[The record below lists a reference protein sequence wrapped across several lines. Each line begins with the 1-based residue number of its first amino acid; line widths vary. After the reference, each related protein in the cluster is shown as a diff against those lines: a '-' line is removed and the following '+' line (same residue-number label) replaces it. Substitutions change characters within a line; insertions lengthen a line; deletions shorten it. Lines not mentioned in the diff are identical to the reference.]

1 MNDFVSKPV
10 VPEALLLSK
19 QPLHRPSGDSLLRV
33 RRIEKLPFETMTR
46 WRAAY
51 RHIAA
56 RVRPLAVLPLRPSC
70 VNWPST
76 SVRMLS
82 ESSLHLQRLL
92 QRLISIKATRSL
104 SEYFNQVFFLSH
116 DESDEKKSLTGIG
129 RARSRCIGCA

>member
-1 MNDFVSKPV
+1 SLDPLRIASKADFFN
-10 VPEALLLSK
+10 
-19 QPLHRPSGDSLLRV
+19 RILRIAV
-33 RRIEKLPFETMTR
+33 RFWPKGEGRQ
-46 WRAAY
+46 
-51 RHIAA
+51 
-56 RVRPLAVLPLRPSC
+56 RPSC

-82 ESSLHLQRLL
+82 ESSLHFQRLL